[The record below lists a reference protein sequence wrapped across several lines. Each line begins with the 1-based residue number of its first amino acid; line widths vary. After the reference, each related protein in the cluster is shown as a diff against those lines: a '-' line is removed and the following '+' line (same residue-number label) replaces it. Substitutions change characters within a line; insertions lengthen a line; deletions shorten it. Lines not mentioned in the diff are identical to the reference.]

1 MRFIYYVNLPFTKQ
15 AHTLHMNVNPDTNKN
30 TSAAN
35 KLIIIGGGAAGFFTA
50 INAKE
55 QSPDL
60 EVIILEKGKE
70 VLQKVKISGGG
81 RCNVT
86 HACFDPKEL
95 TSFYPRGK
103 KELLGPFH
111 QFMTG
116 DTFEWFENRGVP
128 LKIEE
133 DNRVFPEA
141 NTSQAIID
149 CFQNAIDELGITV
162 LKNHG
167 VTAIEKEGNEWK
179 INTKTTQFKS
189 DFLLIAAGSSKKIW
203 EMIANLGHSIIETVP
218 SLFTFNIKD
227 PRLTDLLGLSVPNA
241 SVKLVGTDL
250 ENEGPLLIT
259 HWGLSGP
266 AILKLSAFGAR
277 ILADKNYQY
286 NVMVNWLG
294 MDTNSVLDD
303 LQNLKKTQ
311 PKKQLRLKSPFTDI
325 PRRLWE
331 RLVDA
336 TTIKPTQ
343 NWADLSNKQLIAL
356 ANQIT
361 NCLFNANGRT
371 TFKDEFVTA
380 GGIDLK
386 EINFKRFESKL
397 HKNLF
402 FAGETLNIDAVT
414 GGFNF
419 QNAWT
424 GGFICAKA
432 ITENH

>member
-1 MRFIYYVNLPFTKQ
+1 MKKV
-15 AHTLHMNVNPDTNKN
+15 
-30 TSAAN
+30 
-35 KLIIIGGGAAGFFTA
+35 IIIGGGAAGYFTA

-55 QSPDL
+55 NNPNLD
-60 EVIILEKGKE
+60 ITILEKGKD

-86 HACFDPKEL
+86 HACFEPKEL
-95 TSFYPRGK
+95 VKFYPRGE

-116 DTFEWFENRGVP
+116 DTFEWFDNKGIP
-128 LKIEE
+128 LKIES

-149 CFQNAIDELGITV
+149 CFESAVDNLGIKV

-167 VTAIEKEGNEWK
+167 VNSVEQHDNKWIT
-179 INTKTTQFKS
+179 NTKDQQFEA
-189 DFLLIAAGSSKKIW
+189 DYLVIAAGSSKKVW
-203 EMIANLGHSIIETVP
+203 DLCKTLSHTIIEPVP

-227 PRLTDLLGLSVPNA
+227 KRIIDLGGISVPNA
-241 SVKLVGTDL
+241 DVKLVGTNL
-250 ENEGPLLIT
+250 ENSGPLLIT

-286 NVMVNWLG
+286 NVVVNWLG
-294 MDTNSVLDD
+294 QDFDVILDE
-303 LQNLKKTQ
+303 LTELKKSQ
-311 PKKQLRLKSPFTDI
+311 ARKQVNLKSPFSDI

-331 RLVDA
+331 RFIA
-336 TTIKPTQ
+336 ASEIKPTQ
-343 NWADLSNKQLIAL
+343 NWGDLSNKQLNNL
-356 ANQIT
+356 TSQLT
-361 NCLFNANGRT
+361 KGLFNANGRT

-380 GGIDLK
+380 GGVDLK

-402 FAGETLNIDAVT
+402 IVGEVLNIDAVT

-424 GGFICAKA
+424 GGFICARS
-432 ITENH
+432 ISE

>member
-1 MRFIYYVNLPFTKQ
+1 MKKV
-15 AHTLHMNVNPDTNKN
+15 
-30 TSAAN
+30 
-35 KLIIIGGGAAGFFTA
+35 IIIGGGAAGYFTA

-55 QSPDL
+55 NNPDL
-60 EVIILEKGKE
+60 DITILEKGKD

-86 HACFDPKEL
+86 HACFIPKDLIE
-95 TSFYPRGK
+95 FYPRGK

-149 CFQNAIDELGITV
+149 CFQNAVDNLGIKV
-162 LKNHG
+162 LTNCG
-167 VTAIEKEGNEWK
+167 VNSIYQQENKWV
-179 INTKTTQFKS
+179 INTKEQNIEADKVV
-189 DFLLIAAGSSKKIW
+189 IAAGSSKKVW
-203 EMIANLGHSIIETVP
+203 ELCKTLAHTIIEPVP
-218 SLFTFNIKD
+218 SLFTFNINDK
-227 PRLTDLLGLSVPNA
+227 RLVDLLGTSVPNA
-241 SVKLVGTDL
+241 TVTISGTKL
-250 ENEGPLLIT
+250 EASGPLLIT
-259 HWGLSGP
+259 HWGMSGP

-286 NVMVNWLG
+286 NVEVNWLSRPT
-294 MDTNSVLDD
+294 DKVLNV
-303 LQNLKKTQ
+303 LLNLKKKEPRKTTI
-311 PKKQLRLKSPFTDI
+311 LKSPFVEVSK
-325 PRRLWE
+325 RLWE
-331 RLVDA
+331 RFVVA
-336 TTIKPTQ
+336 AGINATQ
-343 NWADLSNKQLIAL
+343 NWADLNNMQLENL
-356 ANQIT
+356 ANQLTKGI
-361 NCLFNANGRT
+361 FNANGRT

-386 EINFKRFESKL
+386 EINFKRFESKK
-397 HKNLF
+397 HQNLF
-402 FAGETLNIDAVT
+402 FVGEVLNIDAVT

-424 GGFICAKA
+424 SGFICANA
-432 ITENH
+432 LAED

>member
-1 MRFIYYVNLPFTKQ
+1 MKKV
-15 AHTLHMNVNPDTNKN
+15 
-30 TSAAN
+30 
-35 KLIIIGGGAAGFFTA
+35 IIIGGGAAGHFTA

-55 QSPDL
+55 QNPDL
-60 EVIILEKGKE
+60 DITILEKGKE

-86 HACFDPKEL
+86 HACFEPKEL
-95 TSFYPRGK
+95 VKFYPRGE

-116 DTFEWFENRGVP
+116 DTFEWFDDRGVP
-128 LKIEE
+128 LKIED
-133 DNRVFPEA
+133 DNRVFPEE

-149 CFQNAIDELGITV
+149 CFQNAVNKLGIKV
-162 LKNHG
+162 LKNNG
-167 VTAIEKEGNEWK
+167 VNSVEKNNEQWI
-179 INTKTTQFKS
+179 INTKEQQFEA
-189 DFLLIAAGSSKKIW
+189 DYLVIAAGSSKKVW
-203 EMIANLGHSIIETVP
+203 DLCKTLEHTVVEPVP

-227 PRLTDLLGLSVPNA
+227 KRIIDLGGISVPNA
-241 SVKLVGTDL
+241 DVKLVGTNL
-250 ENEGPLLIT
+250 ENSGPLLIT

-286 NVMVNWLG
+286 NVLVNWLG
-294 MDTNSVLDD
+294 QDFDDVLDT
-303 LQNLKKTQ
+303 LTALKKSEAR
-311 PKKQLRLKSPFTDI
+311 KQIHLKSPFADI

-331 RLVDA
+331 RFVSA
-336 TTIKPTQ
+336 SEVKTTQ
-343 NWADLSNKQLIAL
+343 NWGDLSNKQLHNL
-356 ANQIT
+356 ATQLT
-361 NCLFNANGRT
+361 KGLFNANGRT

-380 GGIDLK
+380 GGVDLK

-402 FAGETLNIDAVT
+402 IVGEVLNIDAIT

-424 GGFICAKA
+424 GAFICAKSIA
-432 ITENH
+432 E

>member
-1 MRFIYYVNLPFTKQ
+1 MKKV
-15 AHTLHMNVNPDTNKN
+15 
-30 TSAAN
+30 
-35 KLIIIGGGAAGFFTA
+35 IIIGGGAAGHFTA

-55 QSPDL
+55 QNPDL
-60 EVIILEKGKE
+60 DITILEKGKE

-86 HACFDPKEL
+86 HACFEPKEL
-95 TSFYPRGK
+95 VKFYPRGE

-116 DTFEWFENRGVP
+116 DTFEWFDDRGVP
-128 LKIEE
+128 LKIED
-133 DNRVFPEA
+133 DNRVFPEE

-149 CFQNAIDELGITV
+149 CFQNSIDKLGIKV

-167 VTAIEKEGNEWK
+167 VNSVEQKNEQWI
-179 INTKTTQFKS
+179 INTKEQQFEA
-189 DFLLIAAGSSKKIW
+189 DYLVIAAGSSKKVW
-203 EMIANLGHSIIETVP
+203 DLCKTLEHTVIEPVP

-227 PRLTDLLGLSVPNA
+227 KRIIDLGGISVPNA
-241 SVKLVGTDL
+241 DVKLVGTNL
-250 ENEGPLLIT
+250 ENSGPLLIT

-286 NVMVNWLG
+286 NVLVNWLG
-294 MDTNSVLDD
+294 QDFDDTLNELTA
-303 LQNLKKTQ
+303 LKSSEAR
-311 PKKQLRLKSPFTDI
+311 KQVNLKSPFADI

-331 RLVDA
+331 RFVA
-336 TTIKPTQ
+336 AAEIKTTQ
-343 NWADLSNKQLIAL
+343 NWGDLSNKQLHNL
-356 ANQIT
+356 ATQLT
-361 NCLFNANGRT
+361 KGLFNANGRT

-380 GGIDLK
+380 GGVDLK

-402 FAGETLNIDAVT
+402 MVGEVLNIDAVT

-424 GGFICAKA
+424 GAFICAKSIA
-432 ITENH
+432 E

>member
-1 MRFIYYVNLPFTKQ
+1 MKKV
-15 AHTLHMNVNPDTNKN
+15 
-30 TSAAN
+30 
-35 KLIIIGGGAAGFFTA
+35 IIIGGGAAGFFTA
-50 INAKE
+50 INLKE
-55 QSPDL
+55 NNPNLDVS
-60 EVIILEKGKE
+60 ILEKGKD

-86 HACFDPKEL
+86 HACFEPKEL
-95 TSFYPRGK
+95 VKFYPRGE

-116 DTFEWFENRGVP
+116 DTFEWFDNKDVP
-128 LKIEE
+128 LKIES

-149 CFQNAIDELGITV
+149 CFQKAIDKLNIKV
-162 LKNHG
+162 LTNHG
-167 VTAIEKEGNEWK
+167 VTSVYQQEKNWVIKTKNEEF
-179 INTKTTQFKS
+179 IA
-189 DFLLIAAGSSKKIW
+189 DYVVIAAGSSKKVW
-203 EMIANLGHSIIETVP
+203 DLCKTLNHTIIEPVP

-227 PRLTDLLGLSVPNA
+227 KRIIDLGGISVPNA
-241 SVKLVGTDL
+241 DVKLVGTNL
-250 ENEGPLLIT
+250 ENSGPLLIT

-286 NVMVNWLG
+286 NVEVNWLG
-294 MDTNSVLDD
+294 QDFDSVLDE
-303 LQNLKKTQ
+303 LSQLKKSQ
-311 PKKQLRLKSPFTDI
+311 PKKQVSLKSPFADI

-331 RLVDA
+331 RFVPA
-336 TTIKPTQ
+336 AEIKPTQ
-343 NWADLSNKQLIAL
+343 NWADLSNKQLHNL
-356 ANQIT
+356 ATQLT
-361 NCLFNANGRT
+361 KGLFNANGRT

-380 GGIDLK
+380 GGVDLK
-386 EINFKRFESKL
+386 EINFKRFESRK

-402 FAGETLNIDAVT
+402 FVGEVLNIDAVT

-424 GGFICAKA
+424 GGFICAKSIA
-432 ITENH
+432 E

>member
-1 MRFIYYVNLPFTKQ
+1 MKKV
-15 AHTLHMNVNPDTNKN
+15 
-30 TSAAN
+30 
-35 KLIIIGGGAAGFFTA
+35 IIVGGGAAGFFTA

-55 QSPDL
+55 ANPDL
-60 EVIILEKGKE
+60 DITILEKGKE

-95 TSFYPRGK
+95 TKFYPRGE

-116 DTFEWFENRGVP
+116 DTFEWFDNRNIP
-128 LKIEE
+128 LKIES

-149 CFQNAIDELGITV
+149 CFQNAVDSLGIKV

-167 VTAIEKEGNEWK
+167 VNSVSKQSDKWIV
-179 INTKTTQFKS
+179 NTKEKQFEA
-189 DFLLIAAGSSKKIW
+189 DYLVVAAGSSKKVW
-203 EMIANLGHSIIETVP
+203 DLCKTLDHNIIEPVP

-227 PRLTDLLGLSVPNA
+227 KRIINLGGIAVPNA
-241 SVKLVGTDL
+241 EVKLIGTNL
-250 ENEGPLLIT
+250 ENSGPLLIT

-277 ILADKNYQY
+277 VLAEKKYQY
-286 NVMVNWLG
+286 NVEVNWLG
-294 MDTNSVLDD
+294 QDFNSVLEE
-303 LQNLKKTQ
+303 LQSLKKSQ
-311 PKKQLRLKSPFTDI
+311 PKKQVSLKSPFADI

-331 RLVDA
+331 RFIA
-336 TTIKPTQ
+336 ASEIKPNQ
-343 NWADLSNKQLIAL
+343 NWADLSNKQLEGL
-356 ANQIT
+356 SNQLTKGIY
-361 NCLFNANGRT
+361 NANGRT

-380 GGIDLK
+380 GGVDLK
-386 EINFKRFESKL
+386 EINFKRFESKF

-402 FAGETLNIDAVT
+402 FVGEVLNIDAVT

-424 GGFICAKA
+424 GGYICAKSIA
-432 ITENH
+432 K

>member
-1 MRFIYYVNLPFTKQ
+1 MKKV
-15 AHTLHMNVNPDTNKN
+15 
-30 TSAAN
+30 
-35 KLIIIGGGAAGFFTA
+35 IIIGGGAAGYFTA

-55 QSPDL
+55 NNPDL
-60 EVIILEKGKE
+60 DITILEKGKE

-86 HACFDPKEL
+86 HACFEPKEL
-95 TSFYPRGK
+95 VKFYPRGE

-116 DTFEWFENRGVP
+116 DTFEWFDDRGIP
-128 LKIEE
+128 LKIES

-149 CFQNAIDELGITV
+149 CFQKNVDSLGITV

-167 VTAIEKEGNEWK
+167 VNSVEQQENKWLVK
-179 INTKTTQFKS
+179 TKNQEFTS
-189 DFLLIAAGSSKKIW
+189 DFVVVAAGSSKKVW
-203 EMIANLGHSIIETVP
+203 DLCKTLNHTIIEPVP

-227 PRLTDLLGLSVPNA
+227 KRIIDLGGISVPNA
-241 SVKLVGTDL
+241 DVKLVGTNL
-250 ENEGPLLIT
+250 ENSGPLLIT

-286 NVMVNWLG
+286 NVVVNWLG
-294 MDTNSVLDD
+294 QDFDSTLEE
-303 LQNLKKTQ
+303 LLHLKKSQ
-311 PKKQLRLKSPFTDI
+311 PKKQVNLKSPFTDI

-331 RLVDA
+331 RFVA
-336 TTIKPTQ
+336 AAEIKTNQ
-343 NWADLSNKQLIAL
+343 NWGDLSNKHLNNLATQL
-356 ANQIT
+356 T
-361 NCLFNANGRT
+361 KGLFNANGRT

-380 GGIDLK
+380 GGVDLK
-386 EINFKRFESKL
+386 EINFKRFESKK

-402 FAGETLNIDAVT
+402 FVGEVLNIDAVT

-424 GGFICAKA
+424 GGFICAKSIA
-432 ITENH
+432 E

>member
-1 MRFIYYVNLPFTKQ
+1 MKKV
-15 AHTLHMNVNPDTNKN
+15 
-30 TSAAN
+30 
-35 KLIIIGGGAAGFFTA
+35 IIIGGGAAGYFTA

-55 QSPDL
+55 INPELD
-60 EVIILEKGKE
+60 ITILEKGKE

-86 HACFDPKEL
+86 HACFEPKEL
-95 TSFYPRGK
+95 TKFYSRGK

-111 QFMTG
+111 KFMTG

-149 CFQNAIDELGITV
+149 CFQNAVDNLGISV

-167 VTAIEKEGNEWK
+167 VNSIYQQNEKWI
-179 INTKTTQFKS
+179 INTKNQ
-189 DFLLIAAGSSKKIW
+189 DFEADFVVVAAGSSKKVW
-203 EMIANLGHSIIETVP
+203 DLCKTLNHTIIEPVP

-227 PRLTDLLGLSVPNA
+227 KRIIDLGGISVPNA
-241 SVKLVGTDL
+241 EVTLVGTNL
-250 ENEGPLLIT
+250 ENSGPLLIT

-286 NVMVNWLG
+286 NVLVNWLG
-294 MDTNSVLDD
+294 QDTDSVFST
-303 LQNLKKTQ
+303 LQELKKSQT
-311 PKKQLRLKSPFTDI
+311 KKQVSLKSPFSDI

-331 RLVDA
+331 RLVMA
-336 TTIKPTQ
+336 SEIKNNQ
-343 NWADLSNKQLIAL
+343 NWADLSNKQLQNL
-356 ANQIT
+356 ADQLT
-361 NCLFNANGRT
+361 KGLFNANGRT
-371 TFKDEFVTA
+371 TFKEEFVTA
-380 GGIDLK
+380 GGVDLK
-386 EINFKRFESKL
+386 EINFKRFESKK

-402 FAGETLNIDAVT
+402 FVGEVLNIDAVT

-424 GGFICAKA
+424 GGFICANA
-432 ITENH
+432 IAE

>member
-1 MRFIYYVNLPFTKQ
+1 MKKV
-15 AHTLHMNVNPDTNKN
+15 
-30 TSAAN
+30 
-35 KLIIIGGGAAGFFTA
+35 IIIGGGAAGHFTA

-55 QSPDL
+55 QNSDL
-60 EVIILEKGKE
+60 DITILEKGKE

-86 HACFDPKEL
+86 HACFEPKEL
-95 TSFYPRGK
+95 VKFYPRGE

-116 DTFEWFENRGVP
+116 DTFEWFDDRGVP
-128 LKIEE
+128 LKIED
-133 DNRVFPEA
+133 DNRVFPEE

-149 CFQNAIDELGITV
+149 CFQNAVNKLGIKV
-162 LKNHG
+162 LKNNG
-167 VTAIEKEGNEWK
+167 VNSVEKNNEQWI
-179 INTKTTQFKS
+179 INTKEQQFEA
-189 DFLLIAAGSSKKIW
+189 DYLVIAAGSSKKVW
-203 EMIANLGHSIIETVP
+203 DLCKTLEHTVVEPVP

-227 PRLTDLLGLSVPNA
+227 KRIIDLGGISVPNA
-241 SVKLVGTDL
+241 DVKLVGTNL
-250 ENEGPLLIT
+250 ENSGPLLIT

-286 NVMVNWLG
+286 NVLVNWLG
-294 MDTNSVLDD
+294 QDFDDVLDT
-303 LQNLKKTQ
+303 LTALKKSEAR
-311 PKKQLRLKSPFTDI
+311 KQIHLKSPFADI

-331 RLVDA
+331 RFVSA
-336 TTIKPTQ
+336 SEVKTTQ
-343 NWADLSNKQLIAL
+343 NWGDLSNKQLHNL
-356 ANQIT
+356 ATQLT
-361 NCLFNANGRT
+361 KGLFNANGRT

-380 GGIDLK
+380 GGVDLK

-402 FAGETLNIDAVT
+402 IVGEVLNIDAIT

-424 GGFICAKA
+424 GAYICAKSIA
-432 ITENH
+432 E

>member
-1 MRFIYYVNLPFTKQ
+1 MKKV
-15 AHTLHMNVNPDTNKN
+15 
-30 TSAAN
+30 
-35 KLIIIGGGAAGFFTA
+35 IIIGGGAAGYFTA

-55 QSPDL
+55 NNPDL
-60 EVIILEKGKE
+60 DITILEKGKE

-86 HACFDPKEL
+86 HACFEPKEL
-95 TSFYPRGK
+95 VKFYPRGE

-116 DTFEWFENRGVP
+116 DTFEWFDDRGIP
-128 LKIEE
+128 LKIES

-149 CFQNAIDELGITV
+149 CFQKNVDSLGITV

-167 VTAIEKEGNEWK
+167 VNSIEQQEEKWLVKTKNQEFTA
-179 INTKTTQFKS
+179 
-189 DFLLIAAGSSKKIW
+189 DFVVVAAGSSKKVW
-203 EMIANLGHSIIETVP
+203 DLCKTLNHTIIEPVP

-227 PRLTDLLGLSVPNA
+227 KRIIDLGGIAVPNA
-241 SVKLVGTDL
+241 EVKLAGTNF
-250 ENEGPLLIT
+250 ENSGPLLIT

-286 NVMVNWLG
+286 NVIVNWLG
-294 MDTNSVLDD
+294 QDFDLVLEEL
-303 LQNLKKTQ
+303 LQLKKSQ
-311 PKKQLRLKSPFTDI
+311 PKKQVHLKSPFTDI

-331 RLVDA
+331 RFVA
-336 TTIKPTQ
+336 AAEIKTNQ
-343 NWADLSNKQLIAL
+343 NWGDLSNKHLNNLATQL
-356 ANQIT
+356 T
-361 NCLFNANGRT
+361 KGLFNANGRT

-380 GGIDLK
+380 GGVDLK
-386 EINFKRFESKL
+386 EINFKRFESKK

-402 FAGETLNIDAVT
+402 FVGEVLNIDAVT

-424 GGFICAKA
+424 GGFICAKSIA
-432 ITENH
+432 E